1 MRQPRSFTEKCSRCV
16 VPVSFSALSALFFC
30 EKSPCH
36 FGVRIEYS
44 RVLLETCLD
53 DMFAEFLLVQVPFPL
68 GLRSWHTWWGTR
80 AW

>member
-1 MRQPRSFTEKCSRCV
+1 MRQPRSFTEKCSRCSSSV
-16 VPVSFSALSALFFC
+16 FFSLFSFIFL
-30 EKSPCH
+30 KSPCH